1 MKGTNYTSSE
11 SYNSTGYDQDIE
23 ESDPGTKKEK
33 KTVMT
38 TEELIHCVNLI
49 RNGTPE
55 QRSAATEEILI
66 RNEPYIKS
74 LIRTMYPTYANKY
87 MEDMLSCGNIG
98 ILCALYKA
106 DPPYDP
112 TMSSFT
118 TFVSKYIIHEIS
130 DCVSQMVHNTSPHY
144 SATAKKI
151 NRAIASL
158 QQKGIAAPTITDI
171 MAETKLGSEAIQ
183 TVLIMQSA
191 NSALP
196 LDHPNVMDVPANE
209 QESPAEVVERLELL
223 EDLNTALT
231 RLSPE
236 ERLVLELQY
245 GLNGKK
251 HRTQAEIAKILG
263 QGVTVHHVH
272 RLRAKAYRKLYHD
285 AKLRSHFEYEYKQQE
300 KQYDRLV
307 EQTLVPLILSA
318 SSIEREMLTLAEIP
332 LEEISL

>member
-23 ESDPGTKKEK
+23 ESDPGPKKEK

-55 QRSAATEEILI
+55 QRSAATEEILV

-144 SATAKKI
+144 T
-151 NRAIASL
+151 
-158 QQKGIAAPTITDI
+158 
-171 MAETKLGSEAIQ
+171 
-183 TVLIMQSA
+183 
-191 NSALP
+191 
-196 LDHPNVMDVPANE
+196 
-209 QESPAEVVERLELL
+209 
-223 EDLNTALT
+223 
-231 RLSPE
+231 
-236 ERLVLELQY
+236 
-245 GLNGKK
+245 
-251 HRTQAEIAKILG
+251 
-263 QGVTVHHVH
+263 
-272 RLRAKAYRKLYHD
+272 
-285 AKLRSHFEYEYKQQE
+285 
-300 KQYDRLV
+300 
-307 EQTLVPLILSA
+307 
-318 SSIEREMLTLAEIP
+318 
-332 LEEISL
+332 